1 MINWSSKSSLFFNE
15 ILLKFCIYGR
25 FSMSK
30 IVTSAAGFIRFLM
43 LTGMPFKLS
52 LGYIKTDTLLLA
64 RKDSSEYMKAHSNLY
79 SSL

>member
-1 MINWSSKSSLFFNE
+1 
-15 ILLKFCIYGR
+15 
-25 FSMSK
+25 MSK

-52 LGYIKTDTLLLA
+52 LGYIKTDALLLA
-64 RKDSSEYMKAHSNLY
+64 RKDSSEYMKPHSNLY